1 MGLRDGASSLRL
13 ARRGDRGNRGLAHR
27 DPGMS
32 SGFGQGLRRSLR
44 NEPNL
49 RGSRFVWNR
58 LEEGGRVRFGGWAGL
73 LQTFEFVEGVFVGS
87 LSLVDATLETGKGGI
102 RQLEGVAARIRF
114 VVVEEGQLVFPEFRL
129 DGAETAE
136 LPLVPDEDIDKAARF
151 RGGGL
156 ESLVVF
162 GDEGFEI
169 GGFFQADEERFRV
182 DAGFQGIHFGDS
194 LAFRSTR
201 ACRFLRVATV
211 RFDLFESGHKSNQLS
226 AFSYQLADAAFAA
239 CPVQPMTVTGERGA
253 RAALF
258 AQNVGKTGAIL
269 VVRLGTALSGHFTY
283 SGTMFVW
290 SPCVPI
296 STNSPLTPESI
307 SVVS

>member
-1 MGLRDGASSLRL
+1 
-13 ARRGDRGNRGLAHR
+13 
-27 DPGMS
+27 
-32 SGFGQGLRRSLR
+32 
-44 NEPNL
+44 
-49 RGSRFVWNR
+49 
-58 LEEGGRVRFGGWAGL
+58 
-73 LQTFEFVEGVFVGS
+73 
-87 LSLVDATLETGKGGI
+87 
-102 RQLEGVAARIRF
+102 VAARIRF

-226 AFSYQLADAAFAA
+226 AFSFQLSA
-239 CPVQPMTVTGERGA
+239 CGRGFRRVSGSA
-253 RAALF
+253 YDGNRRA
-258 AQNVGKTGAIL
+258 G
-269 VVRLGTALSGHFTY
+269 RE
-283 SGTMFVW
+283 SGTFCAKRWKDWGDFGGKAGNGTKRSLHV
-290 SPCVPI
+290 
-296 STNSPLTPESI
+296 
-307 SVVS
+307 